1 MKIIKLVGTDE
12 QKVDWLNERDPF
24 HQWAV
29 GDDIYC
35 FHCEKI
41 FKAENVVRDKYH
53 DPNCPHCV
61 GSSPM
66 DFIGRGST
74 LWPDDL

>member
-35 FHCEKI
+35 FHC
-41 FKAENVVRDKYH
+41 
-53 DPNCPHCV
+53 
-61 GSSPM
+61 
-66 DFIGRGST
+66 
-74 LWPDDL
+74 